1 MSKLNNGLLIII
13 GGAEDKESKC
23 GILKRVTMLARGEE
37 GRLVLITTAT
47 ENPEEVGER
56 YKRVFHQLG
65 LKKVIN
71 LCLSTREQ
79 AEDEKMIVEIKGATA
94 IFFTGG
100 DQLRITSILGGTA
113 VDLAIQEAHRQGT
126 VIAGTSAGASAMS
139 TIMIVE
145 GNSDE
150 GPKQNTVKMAPGLGL
165 VNEVVIDQHFAQRGR
180 LGRLLAAVAQ
190 NPNILGIGI
199 DEDTAIE
206 VSNEGQLRVIG
217 AQTVTIID
225 GRQIRYTNASEAEP
239 QQPLVLTNVTLHVL
253 PTGYG
258 FDLKNREPLPRPV
271 SDSDYGG
278 KGHGHSGN

>member
-1 MSKLNNGLLIII
+1 MPQYSVGILVII
-13 GGAEDKESKC
+13 GGAEDKENKC
-23 GILKRVTMLARGEE
+23 LILKRVTQLAGGQE
-37 GRLVLITTAT
+37 GRLVLISTAT
-47 ENPEEVGER
+47 ENPEEVGEE
-56 YKRVFHQLG
+56 YKRIFLRLG
-65 LKKVIN
+65 LKRVIN

-79 AEDEKMIVEIKGATA
+79 AEEQKAVEEIRGATA

-113 VDLAIQEAHRQGT
+113 VDLAVYEAYRRGT

-139 TIMIVE
+139 NTMIVE

-165 VNEVVIDQHFAQRGR
+165 LDQVVIDQHFAQRGR

-206 VSNEGQLRVIG
+206 VNKGLFRVIG
-217 AQTVTIID
+217 SQTVTIID
-225 GRQIRYTNASEAEP
+225 GRQILYTNASEADP
-239 QQPLVLTNVTLHVL
+239 RQPLALSNVTLHVL
-253 PTGYG
+253 PPGYG
-258 FDLKNREPLPRPV
+258 YDLRTRQPLLYKV
-271 SDSDYGG
+271 SDNEEEKPCTSW
-278 KGHGHSGN
+278 K